1 MTRVLAAA
9 YGVVCYLVFF
19 ATFLYLILFVEG
31 VFVPRTVDVGPA
43 SPLGGAIAIDLAL
56 IALFGLQHSTM
67 ARSSFKA
74 RWTRIVPRQIERST
88 YVLATSAV
96 LAFMMWQWR
105 PITAPVWNVDGETGR
120 LAIYAVSAGG
130 WLLLL
135 LSTYLIDHFEL
146 FGLRQVYD
154 HLRGKSAPEAQF
166 VTPGWYRY
174 VRHPIYLGFIIA
186 FFAAPVMSVGRLFFS
201 VAMTAYILIGI
212 HYEERDLMRAFGERY
227 RLYREQTGMLLPR
240 PPSPGGSV
248 ATR

>member
-1 MTRVLAAA
+1 MSRVLAAA
-9 YGVVCYLVFF
+9 YGVVCYLIFF

-43 SPLGGAIAIDLAL
+43 SPLSMAIAIDLAL
-56 IALFGLQHSTM
+56 IALFGLQHSRM
-67 ARSSFKA
+67 ARPAFKA
-74 RWTRIVPRQIERST
+74 RWARIVPRQIERST
-88 YVLATSAV
+88 YVLATSIV

-105 PITAPVWNVDGETGR
+105 PITAAVWSVEGQTAS
-120 LAIYAVSAGG
+120 LTIYAVSAGG

-154 HLRGKSAPEAQF
+154 HLRGKSAPAPQF

-186 FFAAPVMSVGRLFFS
+186 FFAAPTMSVGRLLFS
-201 VAMTAYILIGI
+201 VAMTVYILIGI
-212 HYEERDLMRAFGERY
+212 HYEERDLTRTFGERY

-240 PPSPGGSV
+240 PQSRGSSV
-248 ATR
+248 AIR

>member
-1 MTRVLAAA
+1 MSRLLAAA
-9 YGVVCYLVFF
+9 YGVVCYFAFF

-31 VFVPRTVDVGPA
+31 VLVPRTVDVGPA
-43 SPLGGAIAIDLAL
+43 STVGVAIAIDLAL

-67 ARSSFKA
+67 ARPAFKA

-88 YVLATSAV
+88 YVLATSV
-96 LAFMMWQWR
+96 VVAFMMWQWR
-105 PITAPVWNVDGETGR
+105 PISAPVWSVEGQTGR

-146 FGLRQVYD
+146 FGLRQVYE
-154 HLRGKSAPEAQF
+154 HLRGKSAPAPQF

-186 FFAAPVMSVGRLFFS
+186 FFAAPVMSVGRLLFS

-212 HYEERDLMRAFGERY
+212 HYEERDLMRTFGERY
-227 RLYREQTGMLLPR
+227 RLYREETGMLLPHA
-240 PPSPGGSV
+240 PSPGGSV
-248 ATR
+248 TTR